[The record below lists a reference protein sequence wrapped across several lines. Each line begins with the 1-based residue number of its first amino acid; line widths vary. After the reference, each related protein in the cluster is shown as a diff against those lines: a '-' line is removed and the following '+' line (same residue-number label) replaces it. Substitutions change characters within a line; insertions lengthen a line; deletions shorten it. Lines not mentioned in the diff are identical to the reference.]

1 MDIIIDEKS
10 ITSPFICVVSEAT
23 IKRVNRLIQVVLGK
37 KKTGEWRTSSTTT
50 SIFSS
55 NPVECL
61 YYKIFSF

>member
-37 KKTGEWRTSSTTT
+37 KKTGE
-50 SIFSS
+50 
-55 NPVECL
+55 
-61 YYKIFSF
+61 